1 MGGIRAGVDT
11 RSKVLSL
18 EAALRLSGRMTLASG
33 YFDVLRAEDARELEE
48 AGRPL
53 LAVVLRHTGEV
64 VPASARAEMV
74 AAIRVVDYVVT
85 ADHDDLNELIARLQP
100 VRVVRLEAAHAGRI
114 RRLIDDVQRSQTR

>member
-1 MGGIRAGVDT
+1 MDT

-18 EAALRLSGRMTLASG
+18 EAALRLSSPMTLAAG
-33 YFDVLRAEDARELEE
+33 YFDVLRAEDARELEQ

-53 LAVVLRHTGEV
+53 LAVVMRHTGEV
-64 VPASARAEMV
+64 VPAAARAEMV

>member
-1 MGGIRAGVDT
+1 MDT

-18 EAALRLSGRMTLASG
+18 DAALRLSRPAALATG
-33 YFDVLRAEDARELEE
+33 YFEVLRVEDARELEQ

-53 LAVVLRHTGEV
+53 LAVVLRHTEEL
-64 VPASARAEMV
+64 AAAAARAEMV
-74 AAIRVVDYVVT
+74 AAIRVVDYVVI

-114 RRLIDDVQRSQTR
+114 RRLIDDVQRKQTR